1 MSAGAP
7 RDANRASIAKYRRR
21 AAAYDGSTRFT
32 QSIRLRAIERL
43 GLRAGDRVLD
53 VGSGTG
59 LSFEAILS
67 RIGPSGQLVG
77 VEQSPDMMAQAR
89 ARVARHGW
97 ANVSLVESA
106 LEDVAQGMRV
116 DAVLFFY
123 THDILRTPEAV
134 AVAAASAPGGRVAV
148 AGVKYYPWWAG
159 PANAHVWVKNWL
171 YNARPSGLARPWDI
185 LERHAAL
192 ERETTLWGR
201 GYLAWGRFKG

>member
-1 MSAGAP
+1 MSTE
-7 RDANRASIAKYRRR
+7 ANRASIAKYRHRASAYDCTTSFTEPIRRR
-21 AAAYDGSTRFT
+21 AID
-32 QSIRLRAIERL
+32 RL

-67 RIGPSGQLVG
+67 RIGPSGHLVG
-77 VEQSPDMMAQAR
+77 VEQSPEMMAQAR
-89 ARVARHGW
+89 ARVARQQW
-97 ANVSLVESA
+97 ANVTLVESA
-106 LEDVAQGMRV
+106 LEDVVPGMRA

-134 AVAAASAPGGRVAV
+134 AVAAAAAPGGRVAA

-159 PANAHVWVKNWL
+159 PANLHVWVKNWL

-185 LERHAAL
+185 LERHARL

-201 GYLAWGRFKG
+201 GYLAWGTFKG